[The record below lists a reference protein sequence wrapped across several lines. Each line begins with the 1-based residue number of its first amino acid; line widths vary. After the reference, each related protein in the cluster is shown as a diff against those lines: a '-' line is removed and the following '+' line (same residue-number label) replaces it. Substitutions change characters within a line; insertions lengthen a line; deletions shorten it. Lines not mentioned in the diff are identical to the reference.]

1 MAITADMDRIMVG
14 IEPADRRLFL
24 WGLVASAVLHA
35 LVALMLMEGVSGYTT
50 KPLQDV
56 VEVELLPP
64 PPQEEETPPPEVQ
77 QPEPE
82 QPEQEEV
89 ETPEQPEPPEQ
100 EQAEEA
106 PPPPP
111 PPPAPAPQ
119 DLAETPEPPAEPS
132 VLQEVTEFGEED
144 TGLQGEE
151 ETPPASAESATS
163 DGEQQAE
170 ADAQT
175 DDAQTDDAQAGE
187 TDAGEGEGE
196 GEGQETETAET
207 DAPQQDAPDG
217 AQEAAPQET
226 SEETPEESSEDTPDE
241 SDAADEA
248 SDVAETPEQPD
259 ALPEETAGTG
269 AETDTAET
277 GEQLAED
284 FGIVGPIATNKT
296 PAPKPPK
303 PVASPQR
310 DQGGGRQASG
320 GSEGP
325 PAGMIAARELYSRD
339 ILDDPQARTAM
350 RGMSEGQR
358 LNLLCMTELR
368 EQIASVSA
376 LPPELLPSFRPR
388 GGNVLQPRIAA
399 FRSLGRWFDVAFRC
413 ETDAGV
419 TRVERFSFKI
429 GNEIPR
435 SQWLQRGLTGF

>member
-1 MAITADMDRIMVG
+1 MAITADMDRNVVG

-24 WGLVASAVLHA
+24 WGLGVSAVLHA
-35 LVALMLMEGVSGYTT
+35 LVALMLLEGVSGYTT
-50 KPLQDV
+50 QPLQDV

-64 PPQEEETPPPEVQ
+64 PPQEEETPPVELS

-89 ETPEQPEPPEQ
+89 ETPEQPEQPQQ

-111 PPPAPAPQ
+111 PPPPADSE
-119 DLAETPEPPAEPS
+119 DLAETPEAPPEPS

-151 ETPPASAESATS
+151 ETPPASAESTATE
-163 DGEQQAE
+163 GEEQAA

-175 DDAQTDDAQAGE
+175 EDAQAGE
-187 TDAGEGEGE
+187 TNAGEGEGE
-196 GEGQETETAET
+196 GEGQQADDAET
-207 DAPQQDAPDG
+207 DAPQEEAPEDAQDT
-217 AQEAAPQET
+217 AA
-226 SEETPEESSEDTPDE
+226 EDTAED
-241 SDAADEA
+241 SDAAAEA

-259 ALPEETAGTG
+259 AVPAETAGTG
-269 AETDTAET
+269 AETDTSET
-277 GEQLAED
+277 GEQHAED

-303 PVASPQR
+303 PVATPARS
-310 DQGGGRQASG
+310 QGGGGQASG

-325 PAGMIAARELYSRD
+325 PAGMLAARELYSRD

-413 ETDAGV
+413 ETDEGV

-429 GNEIPR
+429 GKEIPQ
-435 SQWLQRGLTGF
+435 SQWLERGLTGF

>member
-1 MAITADMDRIMVG
+1 LAITADMDRNVVG

-24 WGLVASAVLHA
+24 WGLGVSAVLHA
-35 LVALMLMEGVSGYTT
+35 LVALMLLEGVSGYTT
-50 KPLQDV
+50 QPLQDV

-64 PPQEEETPPPEVQ
+64 PPQEEQTPPVELQ

-89 ETPEQPEPPEQ
+89 ETPEQPEQPQQ

-111 PPPAPAPQ
+111 PPPPADSE
-119 DLAETPEPPAEPS
+119 DLAETPEAPPEPS

-151 ETPPASAESATS
+151 ETPPASAESTATE
-163 DGEQQAE
+163 GEQQAA

-175 DDAQTDDAQAGE
+175 EDAQAGE

-196 GEGQETETAET
+196 GEGQQADAAET
-207 DAPQQDAPDG
+207 DAPQEEAPEDAQDT
-217 AQEAAPQET
+217 AA
-226 SEETPEESSEDTPDE
+226 EDTADD

-259 ALPEETAGTG
+259 AVPAETAGTG
-269 AETDTAET
+269 AETDTSET
-277 GEQLAED
+277 GELPAED

-303 PVASPQR
+303 PVASPTR
-310 DQGGGRQASG
+310 SQGGGGQASG

-325 PAGMIAARELYSRD
+325 PAGMLAARELYSRD

-413 ETDAGV
+413 ETDEGV

-429 GNEIPR
+429 GKEIPQ
-435 SQWLQRGLTGF
+435 SQWLERGLTGF

>member
-1 MAITADMDRIMVG
+1 MAITADMDRNVVG

-24 WGLVASAVLHA
+24 WGLGVSAVLHA
-35 LVALMLMEGVSGYTT
+35 LVALMLLEGVSGYTT
-50 KPLQDV
+50 QPLQDV

-64 PPQEEETPPPEVQ
+64 PPQEEQTPPVELP

-89 ETPEQPEPPEQ
+89 ETPEQPEQPQQ

-111 PPPAPAPQ
+111 PPPPADSE
-119 DLAETPEPPAEPS
+119 DLAETPEAPPEPS

-151 ETPPASAESATS
+151 ETPPASAESTATE
-163 DGEQQAE
+163 GEEQAA

-175 DDAQTDDAQAGE
+175 EDAQAGE
-187 TDAGEGEGE
+187 TDAGEGDGE
-196 GEGQETETAET
+196 GEGQQADAAET
-207 DAPQQDAPDG
+207 DAPQEEAPEDAQDT
-217 AQEAAPQET
+217 AA
-226 SEETPEESSEDTPDE
+226 EDTADDTDDDG
-241 SDAADEA
+241 DAADET

-259 ALPEETAGTG
+259 AVPAETAGTG
-269 AETDTAET
+269 AETDTSET
-277 GEQLAED
+277 GEKPAED

-303 PVASPQR
+303 PVASPER
-310 DQGGGRQASG
+310 NQGGGGQASG

-325 PAGMIAARELYSRD
+325 PAGMLAARELYSRD

-413 ETDAGV
+413 ETDEGV

-429 GNEIPR
+429 GKEIPQ
-435 SQWLQRGLTGF
+435 SQWLERGLTGF

>member
-1 MAITADMDRIMVG
+1 LAITADMDRNMVG
-14 IEPADRRLFL
+14 TEPADRRLFL
-24 WGLVASAVLHA
+24 WGLAISAVLHA
-35 LVALMLMEGVSGYTT
+35 LVALMLLEGVSGYTT
-50 KPLQDV
+50 EPLRDV

-64 PPQEEETPPPEVQ
+64 PPEEEETPPAELQ

-89 ETPEQPEPPEQ
+89 ETPEQPDQPQQ
-100 EQAEEA
+100 EQPEEA
-106 PPPPP
+106 PAPPPPPP
-111 PPPAPAPQ
+111 PPPAPQ
-119 DLAETPEPPAEPS
+119 QEDLAETPEAPPEPS

-144 TGLQGEE
+144 TGPQGEE
-151 ETPPASAESATS
+151 ETPPASAESATAE
-163 DGEQQAE
+163 GEQQAE

-175 DDAQTDDAQAGE
+175 DDAKAGE

-196 GEGQETETAET
+196 SDGQESDTAET
-207 DAPQQDAPDG
+207 DAPQED
-217 AQEAAPQET
+217 
-226 SEETPEESSEDTPDE
+226 TPEEAQDTAAEDTAPEDTPPDE
-241 SDAADEA
+241 TADDSEAPDEA

-259 ALPEETAGTG
+259 AVPSEIAGTG
-269 AETDTAET
+269 AETDTSEV
-277 GEQLAED
+277 GELPAED

-303 PVASPQR
+303 PVASTGR
-310 DQGGGRQASG
+310 SQGGGGRASG

-350 RGMSEGQR
+350 RGMTEGQR

-388 GGNVLQPRIAA
+388 GGTVLQPRIAA

-429 GNEIPR
+429 GKEIPQ
-435 SQWLQRGLTGF
+435 SQWLERGLTGF

>member
-1 MAITADMDRIMVG
+1 MAITADMDRNMVG

-24 WGLVASAVLHA
+24 WGLVVSAVLHA
-35 LVALMLMEGVSGYTT
+35 LVALMLLEGVSGYTT
-50 KPLQDV
+50 QPLQDV

-64 PPQEEETPPPEVQ
+64 PPQEEETPPVELE

-111 PPPAPAPQ
+111 PPPASARE
-119 DLAETPEPPAEPS
+119 DLAETPEQPPEPS

-151 ETPPASAESATS
+151 ETPPASAESAS
-163 DGEQQAE
+163 SESEQQAE
-170 ADAQT
+170 TDAQT
-175 DDAQTDDAQAGE
+175 DEAQAGE

-196 GEGQETETAET
+196 GEGQETEAAET
-207 DAPQQDAPDG
+207 
-217 AQEAAPQET
+217 EAPQEDA
-226 SEETPEESSEDTPDE
+226 SEEAQDTAAE
-241 SDAADEA
+241 DAADDSEAPEEA
-248 SDVAETPEQPD
+248 SDVAETPEQPE
-259 ALPEETAGTG
+259 ALPEEAVGTG

-277 GEQLAED
+277 GEQPAED

-310 DQGGGRQASG
+310 DQAGGGRTSG

-350 RGMSEGQR
+350 RGMTEGQR

-368 EQIASVSA
+368 EQIASVSS

-413 ETDAGV
+413 ETDSGV

-429 GNEIPR
+429 GKEIPQ
-435 SQWLQRGLTGF
+435 SQWLERGLTGF

>member
-1 MAITADMDRIMVG
+1 LAITADMDRNMVG

-24 WGLVASAVLHA
+24 WGLGVSAVLHA
-35 LVALMLMEGVSGYTT
+35 LVALMLLEGVSGYTT
-50 KPLQDV
+50 PPLKDV

-64 PPQEEETPPPEVQ
+64 PPQEEETPPVELQ
-77 QPEPE
+77 QPEAE

-89 ETPEQPEPPEQ
+89 ETPEQPELPEQ

-111 PPPAPAPQ
+111 PPPPPDSQ
-119 DLAETPEPPAEPS
+119 DLAETPEAPPEPS

-151 ETPPASAESATS
+151 DTPPASAESATNE
-163 DGEQQAE
+163 GEQQAE

-175 DDAQTDDAQAGE
+175 EDAQAGE
-187 TDAGEGEGE
+187 PDTGEGEGE
-196 GEGQETETAET
+196 GEGQQADAAET
-207 DAPQQDAPDG
+207 DAPQEDAPDD
-217 AQEAAPQET
+217 AQDTAAEDTADDSETADET
-226 SEETPEESSEDTPDE
+226 SE
-241 SDAADEA
+241 
-248 SDVAETPEQPD
+248 VAETPEQPD
-259 ALPEETAGTG
+259 AVPAETAGTG
-269 AETDTAET
+269 AETDTSET
-277 GEQLAED
+277 GELPAED

-303 PVASPQR
+303 PVASPER
-310 DQGGGRQASG
+310 SQGGGGQASG

-325 PAGMIAARELYSRD
+325 PAGMLAARELYSRD

-350 RGMSEGQR
+350 RGMTEGQR

-388 GGNVLQPRIAA
+388 GGNVLQPRVAA

-413 ETDAGV
+413 ETDEGV

-429 GNEIPR
+429 GKEIPR
-435 SQWLQRGLTGF
+435 SQWLERGLTGF